1 MWYLLWEIYN
11 HFWRHQPNTQRYD
24 SMGRCTAVYICIRST
39 PTQQYFVRCKMNWMR
54 FFFAQKTKTHSRQHE
69 STPID
74 YNSLELVLW
83 FVILHIH
90 VCSIILNDFT
100 VILIE
105 FSSIY
110 NIFGIE
116 KICVVL
122 CVVVCV
128 CARIWRMATRLHNRI
143 AIAFINLFSFNWI
156 RCN

>member
-1 MWYLLWEIYN
+1 MHPIHTYTTIFCAMQNELN
-11 HFWRHQPNTQRYD
+11 AF
-24 SMGRCTAVYICIRST
+24 
-39 PTQQYFVRCKMNWMR
+39 

-128 CARIWRMATRLHNRI
+128 CVLAFEEWPLVYTIASQSHLLICFLLIELGVTNMCGLYLSFVHNTRLV
-143 AIAFINLFSFNWI
+143 
-156 RCN
+156 